1 MRTSLAPEVTTMIHL
16 RRLAPALLAGA
27 LCLPAAAQSVGTS
40 MPDKVALEGFDQTP
54 ARSYD
59 DFYGR
64 AVLIEFFAY
73 W

>member
-1 MRTSLAPEVTTMIHL
+1 MLTL

-27 LCLPAAAQSVGTS
+27 LCLPATAQSIGS
-40 MPDKVALEGFDQTP
+40 PLPDKIGLAGFDQTP
-54 ARSYD
+54 ADSFD
-59 DFYGR
+59 DLYGR